1 MTMKMYHDKCLGCT
15 QSKCYWKSKEE
26 AVTAMKNSKY
36 PHKWAEPLSVGDQG
50 CELSAKASLL
60 PVKGNHSL
68 PTPDPVLVPDEVKPT
83 FILSPWQLVCLWSF
97 ISATCLV
104 WR

>member
-36 PHKWAEPLSVGDQG
+36 HTS
-50 CELSAKASLL
+50 ELS
-60 PVKGNHSL
+60 P
-68 PTPDPVLVPDEVKPT
+68 
-83 FILSPWQLVCLWSF
+83 
-97 ISATCLV
+97 
-104 WR
+104 